1 MKASNYKTLVT
12 AAIILIGGLT
22 TQSAL
27 AQRSGRGGSAGRG
40 SVSRG
45 SSHSFSR
52 PSGGLGGNRIAGI
65 SGRNYHSVRPGI
77 GRAGIGRGA
86 FGRPGVI
93 RPGYRFRPGYGYR
106 RPYFGYRNYY
116 RPYIGF
122 SLSVLPFGY
131 YPFFYGADQFYY
143 SGGLFYRQYDDQ
155 YKVVAPPVGA
165 EVPSLPD
172 DAKEIVING
181 QTFYEYKG
189 VYYSQVQN
197 ADGKT
202 VYVVSGKD
210 GVLNTD
216 ENTQGLPKVGDTVG
230 QLPEGSREIQ
240 LKGEKYYVSPD
251 DVYYE
256 KIVDGNN
263 VTYKVVSL

>member
-1 MKASNYKTLVT
+1 MKALNYKTLII
-12 AAIILIGGLT
+12 AAIIMVGGLT
-22 TQSAL
+22 TQNAW
-27 AQRSGRGGSAGRG
+27 AQRSGRGGNAGRG
-40 SVSRG
+40 N
-45 SSHSFSR
+45 SHSFSR
-52 PSGGLGGNRIAGI
+52 PSGGVGGNRIAGT
-65 SGRNYHSVRPGI
+65 SGRSYHSVRPGI
-77 GRAGIGRGA
+77 GLTGISRGTIR
-86 FGRPGVI
+86 RPGTI
-93 RPGYRFRPGYGYR
+93 RPGYHFRPGYAYR
-106 RPYFGYRNYY
+106 RPYFGYRSYY

-143 SGGLFYRQYDDQ
+143 SGGLFYRQYDNA

-165 EVPSLPD
+165 EVPDLPD
-172 DAKEIVING
+172 DAREIVING

-189 VYYSQVQN
+189 VYYSQTQN

-216 ENTQGLPKVGDTVG
+216 NNTQDLPKVGDVVS
-230 QLPEGSREIQ
+230 QLPEGSREVQ
-240 LKGEKYYVSPD
+240 LKGQKYYVSPD

-256 KIVDGNN
+256 EVVDGNTT
-263 VTYKVVSL
+263 TYRVVGL